1 MAEHERASR
10 NKQAEVDQ
18 KRRVSQKESQPL
30 FDKVHA
36 WELDKFSVPETP
48 FQPRMDE
55 HTELLSSTHADEAKS
70 NLLINLQRTYGN
82 GYVQRLMK
90 SIAVQ
95 PKLTINAPNDI
106 YEQEAD
112 KVADTVSR
120 TVNSQTQ
127 RQPEEEEEEL
137 QAKPI
142 LQRQPEEEEEE
153 LQAKPI
159 LQRQAEEEEEEL
171 QAKPV
176 LQRANIEVVPQIDS
190 EMEGMINAARS
201 KGEPLH
207 DSIRVP
213 MEQAIGADFSGVKT
227 HRDSNADIL
236 NQSLQARA
244 FTTGQD
250 IFFRSGE
257 YNPQTSSGQH
267 LMAHELT
274 HVVQQ
279 TGNNKPGRTPW
290 QTAVS
295 SVNKKEDNLPPE
307 KELPT
312 IPTNLKNVKPRNKK
326 APPVP
331 TMTEEAPSSES
342 TNKRDYS
349 HIKPRNKKAPP
360 VPTVTEEAPSP
371 EPTNKQDLSNIK
383 PRSKKAPLVP
393 KDDTGRTSPVG
404 GKSPL
409 DNLVSELNK
418 KTTEFQKGAPLV
430 MWDKK
435 TLEERGGQESGIYD
449 EIGNQLN
456 AYRTIELEKRTSK
469 ALEIRKLIEEWQ
481 KRNIL
486 VRLIPFWKRNR
497 RKALTELL
505 GLVDTDYREQTK
517 YDNITYYGSKIK
529 DYCST
534 LASVFQKPESTKQQK
549 ELKIDSLKYQIEK
562 NTDFLD
568 IINEMPQGELK
579 TFTDKIVNS
588 VKDSTQVL
596 EAKVQES
603 ENNRDIR
610 EGEFQEWV
618 EKEAKTR
625 GIKNAKPGEASLDAF
640 GHLLEALDPKHR
652 DFRALAGLYQKWL
665 DESTKLSFFT
675 WVTAHEGKEENQLNK
690 TRYLTNDNLRKK
702 YKLGFKGL
710 QPYYIERE
718 PKKSKGQTE
727 RKELEN
733 GIYVMTPDR
742 EFYARREDEER
753 KISFHHSSF
762 MAGLPVGAAGVI
774 EFDKGE
780 LKLDLE
786 SGHYV
791 PTMKH
796 MVNAVKGLK
805 AKSVPLEKVM
815 VRILDAKDPD
825 SAKMYANDFLDGL
838 SQLKKVGKDDG
849 IFGHWMETKKL
860 TKDDERISDAIKAV
874 D

>member
-331 TMTEEAPSSES
+331 T
-342 TNKRDYS
+342 
-349 HIKPRNKKAPP
+349 
-360 VPTVTEEAPSP
+360 VTEEAPSP

-562 NTDFLD
+562 NPDFLD

-588 VKDSTQVL
+588 VKD
-596 EAKVQES
+596 
-603 ENNRDIR
+603 
-610 EGEFQEWV
+610 
-618 EKEAKTR
+618 
-625 GIKNAKPGEASLDAF
+625 
-640 GHLLEALDPKHR
+640 AL
-652 DFRALAGLYQKWL
+652 
-665 DESTKLSFFT
+665 
-675 WVTAHEGKEENQLNK
+675 
-690 TRYLTNDNLRKK
+690 RYWKQK
-702 YKLGFKGL
+702 YK
-710 QPYYIERE
+710 
-718 PKKSKGQTE
+718 S
-727 RKELEN
+727 
-733 GIYVMTPDR
+733 
-742 EFYARREDEER
+742 R
-753 KISFHHSSF
+753 KITE
-762 MAGLPVGAAGVI
+762 I
-774 EFDKGE
+774 
-780 LKLDLE
+780 
-786 SGHYV
+786 
-791 PTMKH
+791 
-796 MVNAVKGLK
+796 
-805 AKSVPLEKVM
+805 LEKVSS
-815 VRILDAKDPD
+815 K
-825 SAKMYANDFLDGL
+825 NG
-838 SQLKKVGKDDG
+838 LKKKRRLGELR
-849 IFGHWMETKKL
+849 ML
-860 TKDDERISDAIKAV
+860 SRERRHSMLLVICWKHLIQNIV
-874 D
+874 ILGR